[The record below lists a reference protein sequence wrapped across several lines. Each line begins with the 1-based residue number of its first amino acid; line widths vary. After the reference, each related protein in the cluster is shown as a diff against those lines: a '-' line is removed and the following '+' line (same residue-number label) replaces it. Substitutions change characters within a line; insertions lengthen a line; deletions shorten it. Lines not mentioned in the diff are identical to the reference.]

1 MITGYPHSRIAGY
14 RVVRF
19 CGSTLPPSFMYRD
32 LQNPMNAASGDC
44 RVGHSFK
51 LPSGRCRHETP
62 RRSAQAMIC
71 RSTQVARGFGHGCRT
86 RWLGHRPDRQK
97 LQAQSGRDR
106 LAVAELHVEDDGIA
120 RGVFDLDAPRRGV
133 VAAGVDDAAREY
145 RPGSDSGRRRMRG
158 AIVSEPNIERLLI
171 AHGGGHIL
179 ELSPPA
185 DEVAREV
192 KALGG
197 RDARRC

>member
-1 MITGYPHSRIAGY
+1 
-14 RVVRF
+14 
-19 CGSTLPPSFMYRD
+19 MYRD

-44 RVGHSFK
+44 RVGHSFN

-62 RRSAQAMIC
+62 PTQRSSDDLPFNSGRARFRARLPYTLVRSQARSAETA
-71 RSTQVARGFGHGCRT
+71 SSV
-86 RWLGHRPDRQK
+86 RQK
-97 LQAQSGRDR
+97 LQAQFVRKLQAPFGRDR

-133 VAAGVDDAAREY
+133 VGTGVDDAAREY

-179 ELSPPA
+179 ELSQPA

-197 RDARRC
+197 RDASRC